1 MGRGGGALSP
11 STDGSHQIRPDTSEV
26 TAIHVVSLIF
36 VQLAYAGYHV
46 ISKVALGEGVDR
58 FVFSAYRDLI
68 AVGALYIFEGV
79 FSVVKKRHK
88 SGIVT
93 VDAVNPVCHPGK
105 PKLSLAPRPPWRSLF
120 FLSLTGVFLNQLF
133 FLQGL
138 ARVSPVI
145 AGALQL
151 CIPVFTWVIAVAVTK
166 TESISIGT
174 KSGRLKLTGV
184 LLCVIGAL
192 VVSFV
197 KIGVAARGWADD
209 VITNDDGGGDVG
221 AFSHRNDP
229 KTDTQQLE
237 TERTLERK
245 HVVGVLFLLGNC
257 TCMALYLTA
266 QRKVLSKF
274 PFPRDVTRWTYV
286 MGSVLMTL
294 GALVEV
300 PPMGWLQKGVL
311 QDSNPWVLTRS
322 EIYGVLYG
330 GIVASG
336 FNYTIMTWVNQ
347 EIGPGVV
354 SMFLPLQP
362 AFGASLS
369 FLVLGESVFWG
380 TILGGF
386 VISLGLGSVT
396 AGRAVDAQRSHQ
408 SNRSQ
413 KSWNQE
419 LIHRDQTG
427 IATGGVSGQ
436 SGGGALLRTGSVERL
451 R

>member
-1 MGRGGGALSP
+1 
-11 STDGSHQIRPDTSEV
+11 
-26 TAIHVVSLIF
+26 
-36 VQLAYAGYHV
+36 
-46 ISKVALGEGVDR
+46 
-58 FVFSAYRDLI
+58 
-68 AVGALYIFEGV
+68 
-79 FSVVKKRHK
+79 
-88 SGIVT
+88 
-93 VDAVNPVCHPGK
+93 
-105 PKLSLAPRPPWRSLF
+105 
-120 FLSLTGVFLNQLF
+120 
-133 FLQGL
+133 
-138 ARVSPVI
+138 
-145 AGALQL
+145 
-151 CIPVFTWVIAVAVTK
+151 
-166 TESISIGT
+166 
-174 KSGRLKLTGV
+174 
-184 LLCVIGAL
+184 
-192 VVSFV
+192 
-197 KIGVAARGWADD
+197 
-209 VITNDDGGGDVG
+209 
-221 AFSHRNDP
+221 
-229 KTDTQQLE
+229 
-237 TERTLERK
+237 
-245 HVVGVLFLLGNC
+245 
-257 TCMALYLTA
+257 
-266 QRKVLSKF
+266 
-274 PFPRDVTRWTYV
+274 
-286 MGSVLMTL
+286 
-294 GALVEV
+294 
-300 PPMGWLQKGVL
+300 MGWLQKGVL

-436 SGGGALLRTGSVERL
+436 SGGGALLRTESVERF